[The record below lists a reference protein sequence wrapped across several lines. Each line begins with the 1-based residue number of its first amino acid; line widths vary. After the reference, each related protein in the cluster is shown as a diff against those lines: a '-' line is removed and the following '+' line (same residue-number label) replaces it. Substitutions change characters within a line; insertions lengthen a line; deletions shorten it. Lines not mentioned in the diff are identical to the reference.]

1 MNHSATDAA
10 EVEAIELDLFVTAM
24 QRRHGYD
31 FSRYARASLLRRV
44 RQLARDQGGGTI
56 GTLTHRLLHEPV
68 LLPRLLAGLS
78 VPASDM
84 FRDPSVF
91 RALRER
97 IVPLLAAFPHIS
109 IWQAGCARGEEVYS
123 LAIVLEEAGLYE
135 RCQIFATDLSS
146 EALDHASEG
155 IYPLDAAAQ
164 WSRNYLAAGGT
175 RSLADYCQARYGLI
189 KLDQRL
195 RRNVTFAQHNLA
207 SDGVFGEM
215 QLVLCRNVLIYFT
228 TPLQQHCLALFR
240 DALVRGGVL
249 CLGLRE
255 QPGVAALAAFTPLDA
270 NLRLYRRN
278 PDLRPVP

>member
-97 IVPLLAAFPHIS
+97 IVPLLAAFPHIRPGAHAARRCTR
-109 IWQAGCARGEEVYS
+109 WQSCWRRPGCTSAAR
-123 LAIVLEEAGLYE
+123 
-135 RCQIFATDLSS
+135 SS
-146 EALDHASEG
+146 
-155 IYPLDAAAQ
+155 PP
-164 WSRNYLAAGGT
+164 T
-175 RSLADYCQARYGLI
+175 
-189 KLDQRL
+189 
-195 RRNVTFAQHNLA
+195 
-207 SDGVFGEM
+207 
-215 QLVLCRNVLIYFT
+215 
-228 TPLQQHCLALFR
+228 
-240 DALVRGGVL
+240 
-249 CLGLRE
+249 
-255 QPGVAALAAFTPLDA
+255 
-270 NLRLYRRN
+270 
-278 PDLRPVP
+278 